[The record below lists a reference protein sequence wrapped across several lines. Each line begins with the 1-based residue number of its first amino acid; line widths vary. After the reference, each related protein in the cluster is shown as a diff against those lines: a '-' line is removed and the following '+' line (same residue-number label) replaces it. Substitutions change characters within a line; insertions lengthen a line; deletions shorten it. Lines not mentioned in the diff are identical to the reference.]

1 MSVSNALK
9 VDTVLESLLYR
20 AETQPNS
27 MAYTFL
33 KDGEDETG
41 QLTYAQ
47 LAQQAQ
53 AIAAKLQSLGAAG
66 QTAILLYP
74 PGLEFITAFLGCL
87 LAKVVAVPANPP
99 RRIEKTSKLEGIL
112 QDSQATFI
120 LTNAGYIGTVKP
132 RLDPVGFSDKLH
144 WIVSDRL
151 EADLASH
158 WTPQTAAIDSIA
170 FLQYTSGSTGLPK
183 GVIVTHDNLRQNH
196 HILYLSCIHEDTKTF
211 VTWLP
216 LFHDM
221 GLIGNVLMSLISGRP
236 CVFMPP
242 ASFIQKPVRWLQA
255 ISKHKGVISGG
266 PNFAYDLICNH
277 VTPEQRETLDLSEW
291 RVAFCGAEPIRAATI
306 EQTFKL
312 YEPCGMRRDVFFP
325 CYGMA
330 EGTLFLAGGDRPC
343 PPSIRYVDA
352 LALEKN
358 QVVPSQQN
366 ASQTRAIV
374 GCGHAWLDTKIA
386 IADLETLARCPD
398 GRVGE
403 IWVSG
408 NTVSQ
413 GYLGRPEET
422 AQTFGAYFK
431 ETTGA
436 DPTEGPFLR
445 TGDLGFWQDGELF
458 ITGRL
463 KEIMIF
469 SGLNRYP
476 QHIEQSAEKSHSA
489 LRPNCGAAFSVN
501 ADGREQLVVAY
512 EVERSIRRSLDMD
525 EIAQSVCWAVARD
538 HYVNVSAILLLKPG
552 TLPKTSSGKIQRRAC
567 RQEYLEGTLT
577 VLEEWKAPPNQSG
590 DMRWLLQRY
599 LNPITH
605 MRRYWAIAKGR
616 ARRLYERLS
625 N

>member
-1 MSVSNALK
+1 MSVSNVLK

-20 AETQPNS
+20 AESQADLK
-27 MAYTFL
+27 AYTFL
-33 KDGEDETG
+33 KDGEAETG
-41 QLTYAQ
+41 HLTYGQ

-53 AIAAKLQSLGAAG
+53 AIAAQLQSLGAAG

-74 PGLEFITAFLGCL
+74 PGLEFIAAFLGCL

-112 QDSQATFI
+112 QDSRATYI

-132 RLDPVGFSDKLH
+132 RLDPEEFSDKLH

-151 EADLASH
+151 EPDLASH
-158 WTPQTAAIDSIA
+158 WKPQTTALDSTA

-183 GVIVTHDNLRQNH
+183 GVIVTHDNLLQNH
-196 HILYLSCIHEDTKTF
+196 RALRLSCIQEDTATF

-221 GLIGNVLMSLISGRP
+221 GLIGNVLMSLVSGRP

-242 ASFIQKPVRWLQA
+242 ASFIQKPVRWLQT
-255 ISKHKGVISGG
+255 ISNYKGVISGG

-277 VTPEQRETLDLSEW
+277 VTPEQRESLDLSEW
-291 RVAFCGAEPIRAATI
+291 RVAFCGAEPIRAATV
-306 EQTFKL
+306 EQTIKL
-312 YEPCGMRRDVFFP
+312 YEPCGFRHDVFFP

-343 PPSIRYVDA
+343 PPSICYVDA

-358 QVVPSQQN
+358 QVVPTLKN
-366 ASQTRAIV
+366 APQTRAVV
-374 GCGHAWLDTKIA
+374 GCGHPWLDTKIV
-386 IADLETLARCPD
+386 IANLETLTRCPEM
-398 GRVGE
+398 RVGE
-403 IWVSG
+403 IWVAG
-408 NTVSQ
+408 TTVSQ
-413 GYLGRPEET
+413 GYLGRAEET
-422 AQTFGAYFK
+422 IQTFGAYLSAG
-431 ETTGA
+431 TA
-436 DPTEGPFLR
+436 DSEGPFLR
-445 TGDLGFWQDGELF
+445 TGDLGFFQDGELF

-476 QHIEQSAEKSHSA
+476 QHIEQSAEKSHPA

-501 ADGREQLVVAY
+501 ADGREKLIIVY
-512 EVERSIRRSLDMD
+512 EVERSTRRSLDMD

-567 RQEYLEGTLT
+567 RAEYLEGTLT
-577 VLEEWKAPPNQSG
+577 VLDEWKAPPDQAG
-590 DMRWLLQRY
+590 DLRWLLRRY

-605 MRRYWAIAKGR
+605 TKRYWAIARGS
-616 ARRLYERLS
+616 ARRLYDRFLS
-625 N
+625 S